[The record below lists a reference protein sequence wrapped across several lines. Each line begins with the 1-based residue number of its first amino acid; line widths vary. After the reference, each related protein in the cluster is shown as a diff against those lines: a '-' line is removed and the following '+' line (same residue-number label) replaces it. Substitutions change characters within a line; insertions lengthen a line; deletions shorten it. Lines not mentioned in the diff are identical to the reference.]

1 MVDNFINNYSNLT
14 DEPTFD
20 TNFVAKLD
28 GFIKYLKIVKKNV
41 MENKVSTKSINLI
54 DQTITDYYDNSI
66 KMDNYESSN
75 YLSIAEISDEETSSI
90 DSNDVEFVDSSE
102 NEENDPQIKQFDF
115 LNSNTYNSYPQNN
128 FNYEKKTEPVKIDE
142 NIEQKKI
149 NFDYYK
155 FYENNM
161 DLEKRYKKYIENC
174 FKY

>member
-75 YLSIAEISDEETSSI
+75 YD
-90 DSNDVEFVDSSE
+90 
-102 NEENDPQIKQFDF
+102 
-115 LNSNTYNSYPQNN
+115 
-128 FNYEKKTEPVKIDE
+128 
-142 NIEQKKI
+142 
-149 NFDYYK
+149 
-155 FYENNM
+155 
-161 DLEKRYKKYIENC
+161 NC
-174 FKY
+174 R